1 MGITKEDIIKAF
13 NEEKRI
19 SFSCSSPITKED
31 FETLKE
37 TILSEKC
44 PANFTINLQN
54 AIFDQSDL
62 AILFSILQSENC
74 PPGLTFD
81 LAHIVLEDE
90 SIKLLFETLAFS
102 KHVTNL
108 KLELQCMHKN
118 ISKNNIIILANV
130 LKSGSGPDGLDISIS
145 TEEENI
151 LLLAEAL
158 MSGNCPPNFKLRL
171 DEINKN
177 GIEALAKALKSGA
190 CPPGL
195 FFGLS
200 GSAIDDESVQIL
212 ANALAFGNSPKNLRI
227 DLTANLFR
235 AAGIQAIAAA
245 IKSGRCPDG
254 LGLALDQLTIEDAK
268 TLADALESYLA
279 PNGLQIRTSSFL
291 DPKAKLILQQAVKNY
306 HSQKRELLFTLFKIL
321 KQHDIALPPEMIEA
335 ILKASNSYFIPNIS
349 ADAAAAAPDESR
361 PLKKTSP

>member
-1 MGITKEDIIKAF
+1 MSITKEDIIKAF
-13 NEEKRI
+13 NEEKSI
-19 SFSCSSPITKED
+19 SFRFSSITKED

-54 AIFDQSDL
+54 ASFDKNDL
-62 AILFSILQSENC
+62 TILFSILLSENC
-74 PPGLTFD
+74 PSGLTFD
-81 LAHIVLEDE
+81 LAQIVLEDE

-108 KLELQCMHKN
+108 KLKLHHYIKK
-118 ISKNNIIILANV
+118 ISKENIEILANT
-130 LKSGSGPDGLDISIS
+130 LKSGGCPEGLDISIS
-145 TEEENI
+145 IDEENI
-151 LLLAEAL
+151 FLLAKAL

-195 FFGLS
+195 FLDLS
-200 GSAIDDESVQIL
+200 GSAIDDESVKIL
-212 ANALAFGNSPKNLRI
+212 ADALASGNSPKNLRI
-227 DLTANLFR
+227 NLIGNLFR

-245 IKSGRCPDG
+245 IKSGKCPDG

-268 TLADALESYLA
+268 TLADALESDLA

-291 DPKAKLILQQAVKNY
+291 DPNAELILQQAVKNY
-306 HSQKRELLFTLFKIL
+306 HSQKCEFLFTLFKIL
-321 KQHDIALPPEMIEA
+321 KQHDIVLPPEMMEA

-349 ADAAAAAPDESR
+349 SGAAAAPDESR
-361 PLKKTSP
+361 PPQKTFP